1 MSELPA
7 FTQDTALIAR
17 ALAARQCVTA
27 DPTKALA
34 QFLEHYEENPTAF
47 TPTFP
52 GVPETLER
60 LQAIGL
66 TLAICTNKPTRLTH
80 MILERLGINRF
91 FVRVIAGDTLPF
103 RKPDPRAL
111 IEVLNVFGTPPA
123 AAIMVG
129 DSEVDAATAHA
140 ANVPFVLMTYGYHRG
155 PIDGISSIATLDH
168 FAEPARLGQRNRQPS
183 GHLGHVAGTACQT
196 DDGAGRLY
204 CHALQLH
211 CRPVVPEAV
220 FGVRFQVDKTVQR
233 IVLHRRFKRAVGAG
247 EQPAHPGIVSDTAC
261 SVEVIALVG
270 QFPRHISPQCIDPQC

>member
-1 MSELPA
+1 MQPALVVFDLDGTLIDSAPDMHRAVNLMLADMGCPPLSLPEIRTMVGDGA
-7 FTQDTALIAR
+7 SALIAR

-34 QFLEHYEENPTAF
+34 QFLEHYEANPTAC

-123 AAIMVG
+123 AALMVG

-140 ANVPFVLMTYGYHRG
+140 ANVPFILMTYGYHRG

-168 FAEPARLGQRNRQPS
+168 FAELATL
-183 GHLGHVAGTACQT
+183 L
-196 DDGAGRLY
+196 
-204 CHALQLH
+204 HA
-211 CRPVVPEAV
+211 
-220 FGVRFQVDKTVQR
+220 
-233 IVLHRRFKRAVGAG
+233 
-247 EQPAHPGIVSDTAC
+247 
-261 SVEVIALVG
+261 
-270 QFPRHISPQCIDPQC
+270 

>member
-1 MSELPA
+1 MQPALVVFDLDGTLIDSAPDMHRAVNLMLADMGCPPLSLPEIRTMVGDGA
-7 FTQDTALIAR
+7 SALIAR

-34 QFLEHYEENPTAF
+34 QFLEHYEANPTAC

-60 LQAIGL
+60 LQAFGL

-140 ANVPFVLMTYGYHRG
+140 ANVPFILMTYGYHRG

-168 FAEPARLGQRNRQPS
+168 FAELATL
-183 GHLGHVAGTACQT
+183 L
-196 DDGAGRLY
+196 
-204 CHALQLH
+204 HA
-211 CRPVVPEAV
+211 
-220 FGVRFQVDKTVQR
+220 
-233 IVLHRRFKRAVGAG
+233 
-247 EQPAHPGIVSDTAC
+247 
-261 SVEVIALVG
+261 
-270 QFPRHISPQCIDPQC
+270 

>member
-1 MSELPA
+1 MQTALMVFDLDGTLIDSAPDMHRAVNLMLADLGCNPLSLPEIRTMVGDGA
-7 FTQDTALIAR
+7 SALIAR

-27 DPTKALA
+27 DPSTALEE
-34 QFLEHYEENPTAF
+34 FLRHYEENPTAF
-47 TPTFP
+47 TQTFP

-66 TLAICTNKPTRLTH
+66 TLAICTNKPSKLTH

-111 IEVLNVFGTPPA
+111 QEVLNVFGTPPA

-129 DSEVDAATAHA
+129 DSEVDAATAHG

-168 FAEPARLGQRNRQPS
+168 FAELATL
-183 GHLGHVAGTACQT
+183 L
-196 DDGAGRLY
+196 
-204 CHALQLH
+204 HA
-211 CRPVVPEAV
+211 
-220 FGVRFQVDKTVQR
+220 
-233 IVLHRRFKRAVGAG
+233 
-247 EQPAHPGIVSDTAC
+247 
-261 SVEVIALVG
+261 
-270 QFPRHISPQCIDPQC
+270 

>member
-1 MSELPA
+1 MQPALVVFDLDGTLIDSAPDMHRAVNLMLADMGCPPLSLPEIRTMVGDGA
-7 FTQDTALIAR
+7 SALIAR

-27 DPTKALA
+27 DPTKALE

-168 FAEPARLGQRNRQPS
+168 FAELATL
-183 GHLGHVAGTACQT
+183 L
-196 DDGAGRLY
+196 
-204 CHALQLH
+204 HA
-211 CRPVVPEAV
+211 
-220 FGVRFQVDKTVQR
+220 
-233 IVLHRRFKRAVGAG
+233 
-247 EQPAHPGIVSDTAC
+247 
-261 SVEVIALVG
+261 
-270 QFPRHISPQCIDPQC
+270 

>member
-1 MSELPA
+1 VQPALVVFDLDGTLIDSAPDMHRAVNLMLADLGCPPLSLPEIRA
-7 FTQDTALIAR
+7 MVGDGASALIAR

-27 DPTKALA
+27 DPTKALT
-34 QFLEHYEENPTAF
+34 QFLEHYEANPTAC

-60 LQAIGL
+60 LQAFGL

-123 AAIMVG
+123 AALMVG

-140 ANVPFVLMTYGYHRG
+140 ANVPFILMTYGYHRG

-168 FAEPARLGQRNRQPS
+168 FAELATL
-183 GHLGHVAGTACQT
+183 L
-196 DDGAGRLY
+196 
-204 CHALQLH
+204 HA
-211 CRPVVPEAV
+211 
-220 FGVRFQVDKTVQR
+220 
-233 IVLHRRFKRAVGAG
+233 
-247 EQPAHPGIVSDTAC
+247 
-261 SVEVIALVG
+261 
-270 QFPRHISPQCIDPQC
+270 

>member
-1 MSELPA
+1 MQPALVVFDLDGTLIDSAPDMHRAVNLMLADMGCPPLSLPEIRTMVGDGA
-7 FTQDTALIAR
+7 SALIAR

-27 DPTKALA
+27 DPTKALE
-34 QFLEHYEENPTAF
+34 QFLEHYEESPTAF

-140 ANVPFVLMTYGYHRG
+140 AKVPFVLMTYGYHRG

-168 FAEPARLGQRNRQPS
+168 FAELATL
-183 GHLGHVAGTACQT
+183 L
-196 DDGAGRLY
+196 
-204 CHALQLH
+204 HA
-211 CRPVVPEAV
+211 
-220 FGVRFQVDKTVQR
+220 
-233 IVLHRRFKRAVGAG
+233 
-247 EQPAHPGIVSDTAC
+247 
-261 SVEVIALVG
+261 
-270 QFPRHISPQCIDPQC
+270 

>member
-1 MSELPA
+1 MQPALVVFDLDGTLIDSAPDMHRAVNLMLADMGCPPLSLPEIRTMVGDGA
-7 FTQDTALIAR
+7 SALIAR
-17 ALAARQCVTA
+17 ALAARQGVTA

-34 QFLEHYEENPTAF
+34 QFLEHYEENPTAC

-168 FAEPARLGQRNRQPS
+168 FAELATL
-183 GHLGHVAGTACQT
+183 L
-196 DDGAGRLY
+196 
-204 CHALQLH
+204 HA
-211 CRPVVPEAV
+211 
-220 FGVRFQVDKTVQR
+220 
-233 IVLHRRFKRAVGAG
+233 
-247 EQPAHPGIVSDTAC
+247 
-261 SVEVIALVG
+261 
-270 QFPRHISPQCIDPQC
+270 

>member
-1 MSELPA
+1 MQPALVVFDLDGTLIDSAPDMHRAVNLMLADMGCPPLSLPEIRTMVGDGA
-7 FTQDTALIAR
+7 SALIAR

-34 QFLEHYEENPTAF
+34 QFLEHYEANPTAC

-60 LQAIGL
+60 LQAFGL

-123 AAIMVG
+123 AALMVG

-140 ANVPFVLMTYGYHRG
+140 ANVPFILMTYGYHRG

-168 FAEPARLGQRNRQPS
+168 FAELATL
-183 GHLGHVAGTACQT
+183 L
-196 DDGAGRLY
+196 
-204 CHALQLH
+204 HA
-211 CRPVVPEAV
+211 
-220 FGVRFQVDKTVQR
+220 
-233 IVLHRRFKRAVGAG
+233 
-247 EQPAHPGIVSDTAC
+247 
-261 SVEVIALVG
+261 
-270 QFPRHISPQCIDPQC
+270 

>member
-1 MSELPA
+1 VQPALVVFDLDGTLIDSAPDMHRAVNLMLADMGCAPLSLPEIRTMVGDGA
-7 FTQDTALIAR
+7 SALIAR

-27 DPTKALA
+27 DPNKALA

-140 ANVPFVLMTYGYHRG
+140 ANVPFILMTYGYHRG

-168 FAEPARLGQRNRQPS
+168 FAELATL
-183 GHLGHVAGTACQT
+183 L
-196 DDGAGRLY
+196 
-204 CHALQLH
+204 HA
-211 CRPVVPEAV
+211 
-220 FGVRFQVDKTVQR
+220 
-233 IVLHRRFKRAVGAG
+233 
-247 EQPAHPGIVSDTAC
+247 
-261 SVEVIALVG
+261 
-270 QFPRHISPQCIDPQC
+270 